1 MSAILK
7 PKTETQP
14 YKFTCCSVWVRNLVT
29 DPKGST
35 DLVGGSENRMFNRK
49 VGPKRKQTIGSC
61 RHIMRKL
68 ITPHKAL
75 TSYCKRDETKNN
87 NLDKGRSMHGEINAC
102 IN

>member
-1 MSAILK
+1 
-7 PKTETQP
+7 
-14 YKFTCCSVWVRNLVT
+14 LVT

-35 DLVGGSENRMFNRK
+35 DLLGGSENRMLKRK
-49 VGPKRKQTIGSC
+49 VGPKRKQAIESC

-68 ITPHKAL
+68 ITSHNAL
-75 TSYCKRDETKNN
+75 TSYGKRDETKNN